1 METGEH
7 TVKVNANTPAP
18 ATASAKLDPKDI
30 LSEDE
35 TDEEPD
41 PNMEESL
48 LNMDDDKVQPP
59 VNEKWLKDAKANVV
73 TNSPVNIYYWKI
85 INKTIFQC
93 LECATAKEEL
103 AVAQDEVN
111 GLNTERASF
120 CQEIKQLKCTQAT
133 TTQVTGMQANKIKQ
147 LDHDLQRSLRKLHKY
162 KVILIKFAFSF

>member
-73 TNSPVNIYYWKI
+73 TNSPVNIYY
-85 INKTIFQC
+85 
-93 LECATAKEEL
+93 
-103 AVAQDEVN
+103 
-111 GLNTERASF
+111 
-120 CQEIKQLKCTQAT
+120 
-133 TTQVTGMQANKIKQ
+133 
-147 LDHDLQRSLRKLHKY
+147 
-162 KVILIKFAFSF
+162 